1 MNRTRA
7 AAELVLRYLTAR
19 ALFRQTPWE
28 MPPNLE
34 YLIGRGVRL
43 LPGGVLINEVLLA
56 RTPAIIDDRKDPLFW
71 SAIIGGEQDVIEMTP
86 EEQEQVRQF
95 ILDENWTLPVMAW
108 EHRSLRHKLAAVGAA
123 LVGER
128 SMGEKR
134 RRVASWWGR
143 GPFSTSR
150 PDAG

>member
-1 MNRTRA
+1 M
-7 AAELVLRYLTAR
+7 
-19 ALFRQTPWE
+19 
-28 MPPNLE
+28 
-34 YLIGRGVRL
+34 
-43 LPGGVLINEVLLA
+43 PGGVLINEVLLA

-71 SAIIGGEQDVIEMTP
+71 SAIIGGEQDVIEMTS

-108 EHRSLRHKLAAVGAA
+108 EHRSLRHKLAALGAA

-128 SMGEKR
+128 SMGEKT
-134 RRVASWWGR
+134 RRVARWRGI

>member
-1 MNRTRA
+1 
-7 AAELVLRYLTAR
+7 
-19 ALFRQTPWE
+19 

-43 LPGGVLINEVLLA
+43 LPGGVLINEVPLMP
-56 RTPAIIDDRKDPLFW
+56 TPAIIYDRKDPMFW

-128 SMGEKR
+128 NMGEKR
-134 RRVASWWGR
+134 RRVASWRGI

>member
-1 MNRTRA
+1 
-7 AAELVLRYLTAR
+7 
-19 ALFRQTPWE
+19 

-56 RTPAIIDDRKDPLFW
+56 RTPAIIDDRKDPMFW

-128 SMGEKR
+128 SMGENR
-134 RRVASWWGR
+134 RRIASWWGI

-150 PDAG
+150 SDAG

>member
-1 MNRTRA
+1 MAEAGGPHEPHKSCCGASASLSDRESVVQANPLGDA
-7 AAELVLRYLTAR
+7 AQPRIPDWA
-19 ALFRQTPWE
+19 
-28 MPPNLE
+28 
-34 YLIGRGVRL
+34 GVRL

-56 RTPAIIDDRKDPLFW
+56 RTPAIIDDRKDPMFW

-108 EHRSLRHKLAAVGAA
+108 EHRSLRHKLTAVGTA

-128 SMGEKR
+128 SRGRTDGGLLVGGE
-134 RRVASWWGR
+134 
-143 GPFSTSR
+143 
-150 PDAG
+150 